1 MFKRGIWAV
10 RPIPAFQIKKEKP
23 VYGGFLFFRSGG
35 DLLSHTVSRAVSSAW
50 RVLTSVFGMETGVAL
65 ALLLPENSLNCKI
78 SRSSTAYNWKSIFE
92 SGQATCPLSRESFY
106 GQASRSI
113 STGKLN
119 VLPRLHRRPINV
131 VVSNGP
137 LGGYP
142 QGDLV
147 LRLASRL
154 DAFSGYPLRTWLPC
168 DCHWRDNRNTRG
180 SSIPVLSY

>member
-1 MFKRGIWAV
+1 MLFSFQ
-10 RPIPAFQIKKEKP
+10 RPYLRIARKDLYCVTDLCFCQHKKELFFNKKRNP
-23 VYGGFLFFRSGG
+23 RLDGFLFFRSGG

-92 SGQATCPLSRESFY
+92 SGQAVTCPLSRESFY

-137 LGGYP
+137 LGGQAP
-142 QGDLV
+142 
-147 LRLASRL
+147 RE
-154 DAFSGYPLRTWLPC
+154 
-168 DCHWRDNRNTRG
+168 
-180 SSIPVLSY
+180 ILS